1 MYEIRERKGE
11 REKLERV
18 TTTHTHTTIQ
28 MKAKPI
34 RELIT
39 AREHLLLIAV
49 KSRRHRH

>member
-11 REKLERV
+11 RENSERV
-18 TTTHTHTTIQ
+18 TTTTHRTIQ

-39 AREHLLLIAV
+39 AREHLLLISV